1 MPAHRRLTLWLRW
14 RRSPRARAWA
24 LAGALALVVCA
35 VSVIRVAMLDT
46 TPGDGQSPRLSQA
59 QAASPDAIEGAPRLA
74 HADGAD
80 TGEARIWRQGAQA
93 IVVLLLLFG
102 GYDASHRLRPARD
115 PSAPAQSP
123 SMADTMPSADMLAI
137 AGDRMR
143 QSLHAASLFAGSL
156 NQGALPAQR
165 DALHGLEACVRD
177 LAHMIEE
184 VEQIS
189 RLLRH
194 EVPVRTMDLPVAELF
209 DRLRGMVVRDA
220 RDAGVEVHWHSG
232 DLCLRGDA
240 LLAER
245 LVHVLV
251 GSAIH
256 RARHRVLVAA
266 RSVAGRVALQI
277 RDDGDRLDI
286 AADAPILDA
295 LSRHAQAIDE
305 RDTALGLAVGARI
318 AELLEVG
325 VGLRRGPRRGNTIAI
340 DFPRASPASP
350 PPDDATLL
358 TLALLESEARRGQ
371 IPPSRL
377 GTASDTGHGGG
388 AHSGTRNV
396 EPAPMRTAPTSQTDI
411 DRIR

>member
-1 MPAHRRLTLWLRW
+1 MPAHRRLSPWPRWL
-14 RRSPRARAWA
+14 RSPRARAWA
-24 LAGALALVVCA
+24 LAGALALLVCA
-35 VSVIRVAMLDT
+35 VSVVRVAMLDT
-46 TPGDGQSPRLSQA
+46 TPGDGQGPRLSQA
-59 QAASPDAIEGAPRLA
+59 QAASPDIVEGAPRLVRT
-74 HADGAD
+74 DGAD
-80 TGEARIWRQGAQA
+80 AGVARIWRQGAQA

-102 GYDASHRLRPARD
+102 AYDATYRFRPARD
-115 PSAPAQSP
+115 PSAPTQP
-123 SMADTMPSADMLAI
+123 PPVADTIPSGDMLAI

-143 QSLHAASLFAGSL
+143 QSLHAVSLFAGSL
-156 NQGALPAQR
+156 NHGALPAQR

-177 LAHMIEE
+177 LACMIEE

-194 EVPVRTMDLPVAELF
+194 EVPVRAMDLPVAELF
-209 DRLRGMVVRDA
+209 DSLRGLLVREA
-220 RDAGVEVHWHSG
+220 RGAGVEVRWHSS

-266 RSVAGRVALQI
+266 RPVAGRVALQI

-295 LSRHAQAIDE
+295 LSRHAQARDE
-305 RDTALGLAVGARI
+305 RDTALGLTVGARI

-325 VGLRRGPRRGNTIAI
+325 VGIRRGQRRGNTIAI
-340 DFPRASPASP
+340 DFPRARPASP

-358 TLALLESEARRGQ
+358 SLALLESEARRGQ
-371 IPPSRL
+371 LPPSRL
-377 GTASDTGHGGG
+377 GAASDTGHGGG

-396 EPAPMRTAPTSQTDI
+396 EPAPMRTAPTSQGDI
-411 DRIR
+411 DRSR